1 MTLELKKTLHE
12 KLWEQLIS
20 KDLHQIAEGS
30 GCNDL
35 PDSNQFGLLM
45 LGHEY
50 TIAVSQR
57 RIFVVSENDQ
67 KTEASFLEQ
76 LCILAYLLNAS
87 NRPLAGKL
95 VTADKLEAGQFFFRG
110 PHALPTDKLED
121 AFGNDPSGLLNA
133 GMKCGAKKVSY
144 GDAAVELL
152 ALPKIPIVFVLW
164 GADEE
169 FSARASVLFDE
180 TAAQQIPLDA
190 LGVLVDLAV
199 KMLISG
205 D

>member
-20 KDLHQIAEGS
+20 KDLHQIAESS
-30 GCNDL
+30 GCNYL
-35 PDSNQFGLLM
+35 PDSNQFDLIM

-133 GMKCGAKKVSY
+133 GMKCGAKKVAY

-190 LGVLVDLAV
+190 LGVLVNLAV

>member
-1 MTLELKKTLHE
+1 MKKTLHE

-30 GCNDL
+30 GSKYL
-35 PDSNQFGLLM
+35 PESNQFDLIM

-57 RIFVVSENDQ
+57 RIFVLSDNDC

-76 LCILAYLLNAS
+76 LCILAYLLNSS

-95 VTADKLEAGQFFFRG
+95 VTAEKLEAGQFFFRG
-110 PHALPTDKLED
+110 PHALPTEKLEN
-121 AFGNDPSGLLNA
+121 AFGNNPGELLNA
-133 GMKCGAKKVSY
+133 GIKWGAKKVSY
-144 GDAAVELL
+144 GDAAIELL
-152 ALPKIPIVFVLW
+152 ALPKIPIVFVVW

-169 FSARASVLFDE
+169 FTARASVLFDE
-180 TAAQQIPLDA
+180 TASQQIPLDA
-190 LGVLVDLAV
+190 LGVLVNLAV

>member
-30 GCNDL
+30 GSRYL
-35 PDSNQFGLLM
+35 PDSNQFDLIMVGR
-45 LGHEY
+45 EY

-57 RIFVVSENDQ
+57 RIFVVSDNDQ

-95 VTADKLEAGQFFFRG
+95 VTAEKLQAGQFFFRG
-110 PHALPTDKLED
+110 PHVLPTDKLENV
-121 AFGNDPSGLLNA
+121 FGNDPGRLLNA
-133 GMKCGAKKVSY
+133 GIICGAKKVSY
-144 GDAAVELL
+144 GDAAIELL
-152 ALPKIPIVFVLW
+152 ALPKIPIVFVGW

-169 FSARASVLFDE
+169 FTARASVLFDE

-190 LGVLVDLAV
+190 LGVLVNLAV

>member
-1 MTLELKKTLHE
+1 LHE

-20 KDLHQIAEGS
+20 RDLHQIAECS
-30 GCNDL
+30 GCSYL
-35 PDSNQFGLLM
+35 PDSIQFNLIM

-57 RIFVVSENDQ
+57 RIFVLSENDH

-76 LCILAYLLNAS
+76 LCILAYLLNSS

-95 VTADKLEAGQFFFRG
+95 VTAEKLEAGQFFFRG
-110 PHALPTDKLED
+110 PHALPTEKLENV
-121 AFGNDPSGLLNA
+121 FGNDLSRLFNA
-133 GMKCGAKKVSY
+133 GIKWGAKKVAY
-144 GDAAVELL
+144 GDAAIEFL
-152 ALPKIPIVFVLW
+152 ALPKIPIVFVVW

-169 FSARASVLFDE
+169 FTARASVLFDE
-180 TAAQQIPLDA
+180 TASQQIPLDA
-190 LGVLVDLAV
+190 LGVLVNLAV